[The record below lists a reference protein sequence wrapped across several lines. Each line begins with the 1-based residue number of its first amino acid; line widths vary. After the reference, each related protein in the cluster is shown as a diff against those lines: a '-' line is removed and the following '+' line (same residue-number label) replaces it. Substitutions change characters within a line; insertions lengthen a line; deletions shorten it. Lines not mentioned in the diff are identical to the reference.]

1 MIVITIEKMNWN
13 ILVNDNKNKILV
25 IENESI
31 YNSKTIGYTKKKRK
45 SLPLKLVPWG
55 KTPYKTLGMMISI
68 YLLYNGLTR
77 KNSNKLEDKRN

>member
-31 YNSKTIGYTKKKRK
+31 YNSKTIGYTKIKKKIVTFKISTVREN
-45 SLPLKLVPWG
+45 
-55 KTPYKTLGMMISI
+55 TL
-68 YLLYNGLTR
+68 
-77 KNSNKLEDKRN
+77 